1 MDNKQHIDQ
10 LFKSVV
16 ENYELKPSADVWN
29 RIEEDL
35 NQNKTTHTSASLVRY
50 AAILLVIIAVTLFAL
65 PISKNT
71 PISLQGNAI
80 DQNQPIVALSPSN
93 TTSAIIT
100 SDNNTVVAQVPL
112 TTNRNIIDD
121 TQQSNL
127 NTFASNTI
135 PFHNQESDFIFM
147 PQETEDE
154 SLAAANRDIIDR
166 IYNNDQS
173 IDVFAFGELA
183 SYEDDDEMQLIQPDN
198 AIAYKDYSMRGVYI
212 GASGS
217 YNQTSI
223 IEYGNTF
230 KGARPIQPSLKFG
243 SSKGL
248 MLGYNFNNKFGIEA
262 EFIYNA
268 IQGQNYVMSEDEQIV
283 EKSLSLNYDLIPVV
297 AKIKVGRISN
307 ITNLPVVLNYTAGIQ
322 YGMLRE
328 ARLPQDKRYE
338 ETTEELFTDQDLSVV
353 LGLEYD
359 IFMQENLMLTLGTR
373 GAISTDISTHSGP
386 LSYYNKRNF
395 VFGLRAGLSYAF
407 N

>member
-29 RIEEDL
+29 RIEEEL
-35 NQNKTTHTSASLVRY
+35 SQNKTTRTSASMVRY
-50 AAILLVIIAVTLFAL
+50 AALLLVIIAVTFFTL
-65 PISKNT
+65 PVSKNT
-71 PISLQGNAI
+71 PISLTGNAI
-80 DQNQPIVALSPSN
+80 DQNQPISALEPVNIS
-93 TTSAIIT
+93 SALIT
-100 SDNNTVVAQVPL
+100 SDNNVIVAQIPATV
-112 TTNRNIIDD
+112 NRNLVDD
-121 TQQSNL
+121 VQEANL
-127 NTFASNTI
+127 NTFASNVI
-135 PFHNQESDFIFM
+135 PFHNQESDFIYM
-147 PQETEDE
+147 PQETENE
-154 SLAAANRDIIDR
+154 ALAEANRDIIDR

-173 IDVFAFGELA
+173 IDVFGFGELTA
-183 SYEDDDEMQLIQPDN
+183 YEDDEEAELIQPDK
-198 AIAYKDYSMRGVYI
+198 AITYKDYSMRGVYI
-212 GASGS
+212 GATGS

-268 IQGQNYVMSEDEQIV
+268 IQGQNYVMSEDDQIV

-307 ITNLPVVLNYTAGIQ
+307 ITNMPVVLNYTAGVQ

-338 ETTEELFTDQDLSVV
+338 ETTEEIFTDNDLSVV

-359 IFMQENLMLTLGTR
+359 IFVQENLMLTLGTR

>member
-1 MDNKQHIDQ
+1 MDNKQQIDQ

-35 NQNKTTHTSASLVRY
+35 NQNKTTHTSATIVRY
-50 AAILLVIIAVTLFAL
+50 AAILLVIIGVTFFAL
-65 PISKNT
+65 PVSKNT
-71 PISLQGNAI
+71 PICFQVNAFVH
-80 DQNQPIVALSPSN
+80 NQPISALEPIS
-93 TTSAIIT
+93 TASALIV
-100 SDNNTVVAQVPL
+100 SDNNTVVAQIPETV
-112 TTNRNIIDD
+112 NRTIVDD
-121 TQQSNL
+121 VLESNL
-127 NTFASNTI
+127 NTFASNVI

-147 PQETEDE
+147 PQETENE
-154 SLAAANRDIIDR
+154 ALADANRDIIDR

-173 IDVFAFGELA
+173 IDVFGFGELT
-183 SYEDDDEMQLIQPDN
+183 SYEDDEEAQLIQPDK
-198 AIAYKDYSMRGVYI
+198 AITYKDYSMKGVYI

-307 ITNLPVVLNYTAGIQ
+307 ITNMPVVLNYTAGIQ

-338 ETTEELFTDQDLSVV
+338 ETTEELFTDQVLSVV

-359 IFMQENLMLTLGTR
+359 IFVQENLMLTLGTR

>member
-1 MDNKQHIDQ
+1 MFSG
-10 LFKSVV
+10 L
-16 ENYELKPSADVWN
+16 
-29 RIEEDL
+29 
-35 NQNKTTHTSASLVRY
+35 
-50 AAILLVIIAVTLFAL
+50 
-65 PISKNT
+65 
-71 PISLQGNAI
+71 
-80 DQNQPIVALSPSN
+80 
-93 TTSAIIT
+93 
-100 SDNNTVVAQVPL
+100 
-112 TTNRNIIDD
+112 
-121 TQQSNL
+121 
-127 NTFASNTI
+127 
-135 PFHNQESDFIFM
+135 
-147 PQETEDE
+147 
-154 SLAAANRDIIDR
+154 
-166 IYNNDQS
+166 
-173 IDVFAFGELA
+173 
-183 SYEDDDEMQLIQPDN
+183 EDDEEAQLIQPDK
-198 AIAYKDYSMRGVYI
+198 AITYKDYSMKGVYI

-307 ITNLPVVLNYTAGIQ
+307 ITNMPVVLNYTAGIQ

-359 IFMQENLMLTLGTR
+359 IFVQENLMLTLGTR